1 MTIEHRFIDYRKGGK
16 YYNGKSPGYDMDDIF
31 HAIQSAIKD
40 EQSKLK
46 PQYKKAGLIVT
57 VKHGYPNSAD
67 TNILVQVKS
76 IVNGISTPEELYKD
90 QYIKKA
96 KEKKIWQ

>member
-1 MTIEHRFIDYRKGGK
+1 MTIEHRFIDYKKGGK

-46 PQYKKAGLIVT
+46 PQYKKDKPGEAQETLAN
-57 VKHGYPNSAD
+57 YYLAENCPN
-67 TNILVQVKS
+67 
-76 IVNGISTPEELYKD
+76 NGQLNL
-90 QYIKKA
+90 
-96 KEKKIWQ
+96 